1 MPLISLDNA
10 QLAYGHVPLLDHAEF
25 KLDKNERVGLLGRNG
40 AGKTSLLKAIVGQVV
55 LDDGIVWR
63 APGLRVGYV
72 PQEPP
77 LDDAATVFETV
88 AGGLEGLQATLIEYH
103 DVLHQLAELDPDP
116 TLHDKLDR
124 LNHELEAQDGWRMQS
139 RIESTLQ
146 QLELNA
152 DAKIGSLSGGWRKR
166 VALARALVSEP
177 DLLVLDEPTNHLDIA
192 AIDWLEKFLRDA
204 NVSLLF
210 VTHDRRFLDRV
221 TTRIVEL
228 DRGVLRDFPGNY
240 TAYRKRKEEML
251 AIEAVVQEKFDKV
264 LAEEEVW
271 IRRGIEARRTRNE
284 GRVRRLERLRVERAA
299 RRERLGQVNFSL
311 ATGER
316 SGELVAELKNVK
328 KSYGERVIIDDFSAR
343 ILRGDRI
350 GLIGPN
356 GVGKTTLLKLL
367 TGEIDAEQG
376 TVRLGTKLNIAYFDQ
391 LREQLDDE
399 STLLETISPGTD
411 FIEIGGQ
418 RKHVMSYLE
427 DFLFPPQRARAKVKS
442 LSGGERNRLLL
453 ARLFTQPANAL
464 ILDEPTNDLDL
475 DTLELLESLLQDYG
489 GTVFLVSH
497 DREFLNNV
505 VTQIYAF
512 EGDGR
517 VVEYAGDYDDWER
530 VRQANAEEPM
540 ARGHPELERRSEQAE
555 PAGTS
560 NKPHGR
566 VKLSFKES
574 NELLALPEKIAGL
587 EKEQADINQRL
598 VDPDLYRSQPVQVK
612 NLQMRLETIETDLLK
627 LLTRWEELEAK
638 QIAKA

>member
-55 LDDGIVWR
+55 LDDGNVWR

-88 AGGLEGLQATLIEYH
+88 AGGLEGLQTTLIEYH
-103 DVLHQLAELDPDP
+103 DVLHQLGELNPDP

-124 LNHELEAQDGWRMQS
+124 LNHELETQDGWRMQS

-146 QLELNA
+146 QLELDA

-192 AIDWLEKFLRDA
+192 AIDWLEKYLRDA
-204 NVSLLF
+204 NLSLLF

-316 SGELVAELKNVK
+316 SGDLVAELKHVK
-328 KSYGERVIIDDFSAR
+328 KSYGERVIIGDFSAR

-356 GVGKTTLLKLL
+356 GIGKTTLLKLL

-376 TVRLGTKLNIAYFDQ
+376 TMRLGTKLNIAYFDQ
-391 LREQLDDE
+391 LRAQLDDE
-399 STLLETISPGTD
+399 ATLLDTISPGTD

-512 EGDGR
+512 EGEGR

-530 VRQANAEEPM
+530 VRKANAEETM
-540 ARGHPELERRSEQAE
+540 ARGHPVPERRSGQAE
-555 PAGTS
+555 LGGAT
-560 NKPHGR
+560 NKPRGR
-566 VKLSFKES
+566 AKLSFKES
-574 NELLALPEKIAGL
+574 NELLALPEKMASL

-612 NLQMRLETIETDLLK
+612 NLQTRLETIEIDLLK

-638 QIAKA
+638 QNAKA

>member
-1 MPLISLDNA
+1 MPLISLDNG

-25 KLDKNERVGLLGRNG
+25 KLDKGERVGLLGRNG
-40 AGKTSLLKAIVGQVV
+40 AGKTSLLKAIVGTVV

-63 APGLRVGYV
+63 APGLRLGYV

-88 AGGLEGLQATLIEYH
+88 AAGLGELQATLVEYH
-103 DVLHQLAELDPDP
+103 EVLHQLADPKHDPSLQEKLNELS
-116 TLHDKLDR
+116 HA
-124 LNHELEAQDGWRMQS
+124 LEASDGWRMQS

-146 QLELNA
+146 QLELDA
-152 DAKIGSLSGGWRKR
+152 DVKIASLSGGWRKR

-192 AIDWLEKFLRDA
+192 AIDWLEQFLRGTQL
-204 NVSLLF
+204 SLLF

-221 TTRIVEL
+221 ATRIIEL
-228 DRGVLRDFPGNY
+228 DRGILRDFPGNY
-240 TAYRKRKEEML
+240 SAYRKRKEDML
-251 AIEAVVQEKFDKV
+251 AIEAVRQEKFDKV

-299 RRERLGQVNFSL
+299 RRDRLGQVNFSL
-311 ATGER
+311 DTGER
-316 SGELVAELKNVK
+316 SGELVAELKHVG
-328 KSYGERVIIDDFSAR
+328 KSYGDRVVIRDFSAR

-356 GVGKTTLLKLL
+356 GIGKTTLLKLL
-367 TGEIDAEQG
+367 TGAIEPEQG

-391 LREQLDDE
+391 LRAQLDDE
-399 STLLETISPGTD
+399 ATLLNTISPGTD

-475 DTLELLESLLQDYG
+475 DTLELLESLLQDYT

-505 VTQIYAF
+505 VTQVYAF
-512 EGDGR
+512 EGEGR

-530 VRQANAEEPM
+530 VQKARAAAPIPERIAASDARNAAPNKARSQA
-540 ARGHPELERRSEQAE
+540 
-555 PAGTS
+555 
-560 NKPHGR
+560 
-566 VKLSFKES
+566 KLSFKEA
-574 NELLALPEKIAGL
+574 NELNTLPEKIAAL
-587 EKEQADINQRL
+587 EKEQAEINQRL
-598 VDPDLYRSQPVQVK
+598 VDPELYRSQSEQVK
-612 NLQMRLETIETDLLK
+612 LLQARVAAIDAQLLA
-627 LLTRWEELEAK
+627 LLARWEELEAK
-638 QIAKA
+638 QSGLR

>member
-10 QLAYGHVPLLDHAEF
+10 QLAYGHVPLLDRAEF
-25 KLDKNERVGLLGRNG
+25 KIDKGERVGLLGRNG
-40 AGKTSLLKAIVGQVV
+40 AGKTSLLKAIVGTVV

-63 APGLRVGYV
+63 APGLRLGYV

-77 LDDAATVFETV
+77 LDDTATVFETV
-88 AGGLEGLQATLIEYH
+88 AGGLGDLQATLVEYH
-103 DVLHQLAELDPDP
+103 AVLHEFADPNHTSAVQNRFDELS
-116 TLHDKLDR
+116 HA
-124 LNHELEAQDGWRMQS
+124 LEANDGWRMQS

-166 VALARALVSEP
+166 VAVARALVSDP

-192 AIDWLEKFLRDA
+192 AIDWLEVFLRDA
-204 NVSLLF
+204 NVTLLF

-221 TTRIVEL
+221 ATRIVEL
-228 DRGVLRDFPGNY
+228 DRGILRDFPGNY
-240 TAYRKRKEEML
+240 TAYRKRKEDML
-251 AIEAVVQEKFDKV
+251 AIEAVRQEKFDKV

-316 SGELVAELKNVK
+316 SGELVAELKHVK
-328 KSYGERVIIDDFSAR
+328 KSYGDRLVIEDFSAR

-356 GVGKTTLLKLL
+356 GIGKTTLLKLL
-367 TGEIDAEQG
+367 TGEVPADQG

-391 LREQLDDE
+391 LRAQLNDE
-399 STLLETISPGTD
+399 ATLLETISPGTD

-475 DTLELLESLLQDYG
+475 DTLELLESLLQDYS

-512 EGDGR
+512 EGEGR

-530 VRQANAEEPM
+530 VQKARAAGQEPERSSGRNALSAAPSKP
-540 ARGHPELERRSEQAE
+540 RGR
-555 PAGTS
+555 G
-560 NKPHGR
+560 
-566 VKLSFKES
+566 KLSFKET
-574 NELLALPEKIAGL
+574 NELSALPEKIAAL
-587 EKEQADINQRL
+587 ENEQSDINERL
-598 VDPDLYRSQPVQVK
+598 VDPDLYRNQPDQVK
-612 NLQMRLETIETDLLK
+612 TLQARVETIDGELLDLLA
-627 LLTRWEELEAK
+627 RWEALEAK
-638 QIAKA
+638 QNTGAQT

>member
-10 QLAYGHVPLLDHAEF
+10 QLAYGHVPLLDRAEF
-25 KLDKNERVGLLGRNG
+25 KLEKGERVGLLGRNG
-40 AGKTSLLKAIVGQVV
+40 AGKTSLLKVIVGSVF

-63 APGLRVGYV
+63 APGLRLGYV

-88 AGGLEGLQATLIEYH
+88 AGGLGDLQATLVEYH
-103 DVLHQLAELDPDP
+103 DVLHQLADPNHDP
-116 TLHDKLDR
+116 VLHGKLDQ
-124 LNHELEAQDGWRMQS
+124 LSHALEAHDGWRMQS

-146 QLELNA
+146 QLELDA

-192 AIDWLEKFLRDA
+192 AIDWLEKFLRES
-204 NVSLLF
+204 NLSLLF

-228 DRGVLRDFPGNY
+228 DRGILRDFPGNY
-240 TAYRKRKEEML
+240 TAYRKRKEDML
-251 AIEAVVQEKFDKV
+251 AIESVRQEKFDKV

-299 RRERLGQVNFSL
+299 RRERLGQVNFAL
-311 ATGER
+311 ASGER
-316 SGELVAELKNVK
+316 SGELVAELKSVGK
-328 KSYGERVIIDDFSAR
+328 TYDDRFVIKDFSAR

-356 GVGKTTLLKLL
+356 GIGKTTLLKLL
-367 TGEIDAEQG
+367 TGEIGADQG

-391 LREQLDDE
+391 LRAQLDDE
-399 STLLETISPGTD
+399 ATLLDTISPGTD

-453 ARLFTQPANAL
+453 ARLFTQPANVL

-475 DTLELLESLLQDYG
+475 DTLELLESLLQEYS

-505 VTQIYAF
+505 VTQVYAF
-512 EGDGR
+512 EGEGR

-530 VRQANAEEPM
+530 VQKARAET
-540 ARGHPELERRSEQAE
+540 ASPERIPEHDALRAA
-555 PAGTS
+555 P
-560 NKPHGR
+560 NKPPGR
-566 VKLSFKES
+566 VKLSFKET
-574 NELLALPEKIAGL
+574 NELRDLPEKISAL
-587 EKEQADINQRL
+587 EKEQAEANLRL
-598 VDPDLYRSQPVQVK
+598 VDPELYRERPDQVK
-612 NLQMRLETIETDLLK
+612 ALQSRVEKIDVDLLA
-627 LLTRWEELEAK
+627 LLARWEELEAK
-638 QIAKA
+638 QRAATG